1 MEVRDLFDVVLVVC
15 VAILLYVEVSVTQ
28 PSLRDLSLIVEV
40 LTGLSVAV
48 YLVFAGILGLLF
60 VFVITVYIP
69 QKQSQKTTR

>member
-1 MEVRDLFDVVLVVC
+1 MEVRNLFDVILVVS
-15 VAILLYVEVSVTQ
+15 VVILLYVEVSVTQ

-48 YLVFAGILGLLF
+48 YLVVAGILGLLF

-69 QKQSQKTTR
+69 QKQSQRTTR